1 MAEFTN
7 PHNIKYP
14 VAADRIKDPKVAS
27 KLADD
32 IKAVAET
39 TNDALNTA
47 SGRIGELENDLILES
62 GRIDGLVTDLQ
73 VESERIDGLVTDLQ
87 NESERIDDLEEL
99 QPVKSVRLESGKWVW
114 DPSGTPTHYV
124 LLDHDGNPT
133 VRATPWPVPNPSTP
147 SFNW

>member
-14 VAADRIKDPKVAS
+14 VAADRIKDPNVAS

-32 IKAVAET
+32 IKAVAQT

-47 SGRIGELENDLILES
+47 SGRIGDLENSLI
-62 GRIDGLVTDLQ
+62 
-73 VESERIDGLVTDLQ
+73 VESERI
-87 NESERIDDLEEL
+87 NDLEDL